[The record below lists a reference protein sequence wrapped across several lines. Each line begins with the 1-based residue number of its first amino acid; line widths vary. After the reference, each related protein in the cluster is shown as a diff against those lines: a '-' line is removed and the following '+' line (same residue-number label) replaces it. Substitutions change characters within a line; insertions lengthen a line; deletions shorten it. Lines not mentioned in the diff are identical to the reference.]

1 LATVYLLSSAKDVL
15 QQLDPDERDALRAD
29 LQKLTEAPAVK
40 AQIGPRDYEA
50 VQVSDGW
57 VAVYR
62 DLEPDE
68 PGGSAQERTIAVMD
82 LVRPDKVKRSW
93 P

>member
-1 LATVYLLSSAKDVL
+1 MATVYLLSSAKDVL